1 MKLKN
6 KFALIIALTAFQFVN
21 FGGAVEATEIDKE
34 LAIIAAEQDNGSGEV
49 FTPAQ
54 NAVSNENFS
63 GDDKKKIIE
72 ENSANTSANNS
83 TTTTESSEPVEE
95 IVSVTEEVVTQPETA
110 TTPAVVEEVK
120 QPETA
125 TTPAVVQEE
134 VKQPETATT
143 PVVEEKLSQPANL
156 ANQRQRYAN
165 FEELAQALKFTPLYV
180 PKKSGYNVT
189 ELFSVANQTA
199 EIRYGRRW
207 EPEVALIIRTYKRP
221 EGEGLKDIS
230 GIQGVKWRIDTTS
243 GSTVY
248 IAKINERAH
257 VAAWASGSYTF
268 AAYIENISFA
278 AFHSLVIDE
287 LVDLTTHYYTN

>member
-1 MKLKN
+1 M
-6 KFALIIALTAFQFVN
+6 
-21 FGGAVEATEIDKE
+21 
-34 LAIIAAEQDNGSGEV
+34 
-49 FTPAQ
+49 
-54 NAVSNENFS
+54 
-63 GDDKKKIIE
+63 
-72 ENSANTSANNS
+72 
-83 TTTTESSEPVEE
+83 
-95 IVSVTEEVVTQPETA
+95 
-110 TTPAVVEEVK
+110 
-120 QPETA
+120 
-125 TTPAVVQEE
+125 
-134 VKQPETATT
+134 
-143 PVVEEKLSQPANL
+143 
-156 ANQRQRYAN
+156 
-165 FEELAQALKFTPLYV
+165 KFTPLYI

-189 ELFSVANQTA
+189 ELFSIENQTA

-268 AAYIENISFA
+268 AAYVQNISFA

>member
-49 FTPAQ
+49 FTPSQ
-54 NAVSNENFS
+54 NTVSNETFS
-63 GDDKKKIIE
+63 GDDKKKIVE
-72 ENSANTSANNS
+72 ENSANNSANNS
-83 TTTTESSEPVEE
+83 ATTTESSEPVEE
-95 IVSVTEEVVTQPETA
+95 IVSVTEEVVTQPVKEEVKQPETV
-110 TTPAVVEEVK
+110 TTPAVVEKVK

-125 TTPAVVQEE
+125 TTPA
-134 VKQPETATT
+134 A
-143 PVVEEKLSQPANL
+143 EEKLSQPANL
-156 ANQRQRYAN
+156 ANSRQRYAN
-165 FEELAQALKFTPLYV
+165 FEELAQALKFTPLYI

-268 AAYIENISFA
+268 AAYVENISFA

>member
-54 NAVSNENFS
+54 NTVSNENFS
-63 GDDKKKIIE
+63 GDDKKKIVE

-95 IVSVTEEVVTQPETA
+95 IVSVTEEVVPQPETA

-125 TTPAVVQEE
+125 TTPAV
-134 VKQPETATT
+134 
-143 PVVEEKLSQPANL
+143 EEKLSQPANL
-156 ANQRQRYAN
+156 ANSRQRYAN
-165 FEELAQALKFTPLYV
+165 FEELAQALKFTPLYI

-199 EIRYGRRW
+199 EIKYGRRW

-268 AAYIENISFA
+268 AAYVQNISFA